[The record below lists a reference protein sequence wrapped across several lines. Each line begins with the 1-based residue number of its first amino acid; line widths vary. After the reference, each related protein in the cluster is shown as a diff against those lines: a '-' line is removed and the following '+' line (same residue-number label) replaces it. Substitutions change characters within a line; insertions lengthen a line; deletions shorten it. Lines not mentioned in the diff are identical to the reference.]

1 MKKISLKPWQRYVL
15 VFVLVRVI
23 FQGKPPYEVFPTAVY
38 RIRKTSKR
46 FRQRKEPKGGKEKN
60 NVKLT
65 AIWIK
70 SNW

>member
-1 MKKISLKPWQRYVL
+1 MSKSDSLKNGMRSGL
-15 VFVLVRVI
+15 DGLLSST
-23 FQGKPPYEVFPTAVY
+23 GKSTQ
-38 RIRKTSKR
+38 IRKTSKR

>member
-1 MKKISLKPWQRYVL
+1 MKGGVYRMLTEKPS
-15 VFVLVRVI
+15 
-23 FQGKPPYEVFPTAVY
+23 YEAVPTAVY

>member
-1 MKKISLKPWQRYVL
+1 MNIRYPL
-15 VFVLVRVI
+15 
-23 FQGKPPYEVFPTAVY
+23 YEGVYRILTSYEAVPTAVY